1 MPLLSYSSALPL
13 DLWNSLEGFCNIM
26 KGSFYYLTAL
36 LASSSVLSNG
46 AIGAIKGT
54 NAQYLL
60 GLGQ

>member
-1 MPLLSYSSALPL
+1 MPLLSYNSALPL
-13 DLWNSLEGFCNIM
+13 DLWNSVEGIYNVM
-26 KGSFYYLTAL
+26 KGSFYYLTAF

-46 AIGAIKGT
+46 ATGAIKGT